1 MLRIQYDGY
10 IKHFCCFFFRSC
22 RFEWNPLK
30 MFSFFFSLCSIN
42 NEKHVKTS
50 MLLIILEQS
59 VCYLY
64 LKDIHSFIFRH
75 VSSVEKSKR
84 RKRRRKKN
92 RILCIVCYGVT
103 VDYVGHRF
111 IFVSQ
116 FTIHL
121 FCSPIRDWETILFYF
136 FFIKHWFVYNISSF
150 SMSVTGWT
158 YLKYVHNHNHFTV
171 LSIFFSFFFI
181 AWKNVLQLSHTGME
195 PYEIEP

>member
-1 MLRIQYDGY
+1 
-10 IKHFCCFFFRSC
+10 
-22 RFEWNPLK
+22 

-42 NEKHVKTS
+42 NKKHVKTS

-121 FCSPIRDWETILFYF
+121 FCSPSRDWETILFFFHQALIRLQYF
-136 FFIKHWFVYNISSF
+136 FLFHVRYWLNLFKICTQSQSF
-150 SMSVTGWT
+150 YRSF
-158 YLKYVHNHNHFTV
+158 YFL
-171 LSIFFSFFFI
+171 FFFFHRMEKCF
-181 AWKNVLQLSHTGME
+181 AALSHWHGT
-195 PYEIEP
+195 IWNWAIKKIRFFLD